1 MRVKLNED
9 GTISIGSFSF
19 TKKLLYSMF
28 EQPGLTPQIELVK
41 MYNELLQHSSM
52 HPMTA
57 EELQEFNKIIEK
69 EYKIWKEEQNG

>member
-19 TKKLLYSMF
+19 TKQLLHNMF

-52 HPMTA
+52 LPMSA

-69 EYKIWKEEQNG
+69 EYKLWKEEQNG